1 MIRAV
6 RSIVFLFIGLLTS
19 LLMPAAQAEV
29 PLRVVATNEVL
40 ADLVR
45 NVGGDRVVVTC
56 LAPAG
61 TDLHSFE
68 PAPTQ
73 VQSMARADLVVVN
86 GLGLEGWLDKVI
98 ANSGYTGS
106 VIVASA
112 GIVALDA
119 DPHDHDHA
127 HGHDHDLDPHAWLSV
142 ANGIRYAENIR
153 DGLIA
158 ADPDSAED
166 YRAWGSLYITQLR
179 VLDSWIQR
187 EIGRIPRER
196 RLIVTDHN
204 AFQYFG
210 QAYGIEVLA
219 LTGAQRLSEPSAR
232 ESVDLVATMR
242 ARGVQWVFVES
253 TGNEKVLERLA
264 SEAGAR
270 IGGRLTADGL
280 AAPGEPFSYVRMHQ
294 VNVRLLA
301 RRWK

>member
-1 MIRAV
+1 M
-6 RSIVFLFIGLLTS
+6 
-19 LLMPAAQAEV
+19 MPAARPAALLV
-29 PLRVVATNEVL
+29 IALLMSVLVAAVHADAPLRVVATNEVL

-45 NVGGDRVVVTC
+45 NVGGDRVAVIC

-68 PAPTQ
+68 PAPAQ
-73 VQSMARADLVVVN
+73 VQLLARADLVVVN
-86 GLGLEGWLDKVI
+86 GLGLEAWLDKVI
-98 ANSGYTGS
+98 ANSGYSGA
-106 VIVASA
+106 VVVASA
-112 GIVALDA
+112 GIMALEA
-119 DPHDHDHA
+119 DHDHHHHDHA
-127 HGHDHDLDPHAWLSV
+127 HDHDLDPHAWLSV

-158 ADPDSAED
+158 ADPDAADD

-270 IGGRLTADGL
+270 IGGRLTADGV

-294 VNVRLLA
+294 VNVRLLV